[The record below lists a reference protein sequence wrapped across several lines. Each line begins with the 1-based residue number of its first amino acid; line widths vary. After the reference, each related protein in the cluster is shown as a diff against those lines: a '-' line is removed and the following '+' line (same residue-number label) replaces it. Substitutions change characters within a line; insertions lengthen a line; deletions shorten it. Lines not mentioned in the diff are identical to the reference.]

1 MLISLIVVCI
11 VTGIITF
18 GVIVCVPIFGD
29 GSVLQKIATVVFSII
44 AAISIIGGICWW
56 SFGTEA
62 GKRAYKDQQSNI
74 AGGIDRTVRVFDVYG
89 ELIETYSG
97 KFDIET
103 NAEANYV
110 LFDDAAGK
118 RHMIYYTTGT
128 VIIDEN

>member
-11 VTGIITF
+11 VTGIIAL

-29 GSVLQKIATVVFSII
+29 GSILQKFSTVVVTII
-44 AAISIIGGICWW
+44 AAVSIIGGICWW

-74 AGGIDRTVRVFDVYG
+74 SGGIDRTVRVFDVNG
-89 ELIETYSG
+89 ELIEIYSG
-97 KFDIET
+97 KFDVET

-110 LFDDAAGK
+110 LFDDANGK
-118 RHMIYYTTGT
+118 RHMVYYTTGT